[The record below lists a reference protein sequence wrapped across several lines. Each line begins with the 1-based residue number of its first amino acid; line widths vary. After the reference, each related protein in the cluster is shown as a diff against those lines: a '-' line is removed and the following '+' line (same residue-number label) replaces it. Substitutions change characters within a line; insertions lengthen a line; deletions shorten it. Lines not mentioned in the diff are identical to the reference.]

1 MGDLNMKKKLMA
13 LLLATTVI
21 ASGCGAEDETDEK
34 DVEVSESDEESEE
47 ESDEESEDESDEDSD
62 DDNSFLDIDTEV
74 SDDGIKLDGSYTDGH
89 DIFTFSGDELTCF
102 GSNAEFTVKFKLK
115 DNKLIFDADTF
126 ELTDAYMDYL
136 EDYSK
141 DHSCGDPDQLIEN
154 IKEEGID
161 PISIKYNEE
170 KNTLKINYN
179 TYYYVDNDL
188 GPNGVYTCE
197 DNDNVTIAFED
208 GEVTFDN
215 DGNKEIFS
223 YNCFKDKD
231 KLCISF
237 YGFGFSESEF
247 YETYGLT
254 EIKDVDVDEIKFRGV
269 IFKK

>member
-1 MGDLNMKKKLMA
+1 MKKRLMA

-34 DVEVSESDEESEE
+34 DVEVSESDEESDEESEE
-47 ESDEESEDESDEDSD
+47 ESDEESDEDSD

-89 DIFTFSGDELTCF
+89 DIFTFSGDEFTFF
-102 GSNAEFTVKFKLK
+102 GSNVEFTAKFKFE
-115 DNKLIFDADTF
+115 DNKIIVDMDTI
-126 ELTDAYMDYL
+126 ELTDAFMDFY
-136 EDYSK
+136 EEYSK
-141 DHSCGDPDQLIEN
+141 DHSCKEPDQLIESLK
-154 IKEEGID
+154 KEEKTLK
-161 PISIKYNEE
+161 IKYNEE
-170 KNTLKINYN
+170 KNTLEFDYN
-179 TYYYVDNDL
+179 TYYYVENDL

-197 DNDNVTIAFED
+197 DNENITITFED

-215 DGNKEIFS
+215 DGNKETFS
-223 YNCFKDKD
+223 YNCFKDRD

-247 YETYGLT
+247 YEAYGLT
-254 EIKDVDVDEIKFRGV
+254 EIKDVDVDEIEFRGV